1 MNIELTQQEKQ
12 LMSEAGRSAHGAN
25 ILIVLKKYQ
34 DHYSSTRTIDKER
47 DANVQIEGRELFCD
61 FVDEITK
68 LMKAQ
73 KHRVNPKPV
82 DDYT

>member
-1 MNIELTQQEKQ
+1 MGTWYL
-12 LMSEAGRSAHGAN
+12 LYDGSSPDGRGFA
-25 ILIVLKKYQ
+25 KYI
-34 DHYSSTRTIDKER
+34 TRTIDKER